1 METRN
6 LTNNNEKQEPD
17 PNPDNPLEQLKAENA
32 NLRQMVEQLNVR
44 SASLRQ
50 RAEHLDSLNRIG
62 RSLSTLRDLKSALL
76 ATLDE
81 IRSYVPLDVFFVALC
96 DYKTRKITFPLLLD
110 NGAFFEN
117 EAWNLDD
124 TSWTTDV
131 IHSGQPMLRNN
142 TAEEIAALAKE
153 QETLFGTNEVP
164 ASVVMAPLL
173 MHDTVIGVIALQSYR
188 PDTYNESHLAFIVG
202 ASHQVA
208 IAIENS
214 RLYEALLS
222 SQVATRRQAEKLE
235 ALNRIGR
242 ALSNLKN
249 IRGAFQ
255 VTLEQMM
262 LILPLDTF
270 YIALRN
276 PGTNQISF
284 PMLYDSGKYYENESH
299 QLVEGTHT
307 ERVMRTRQ
315 PLLINHTPEEME
327 QQSRVRVG
335 DTSRPSGSIMMAP
348 LQVGDDIIGVVSLQ
362 SYIPFTYNEESLS
375 LLVGSSHQIA
385 IAIENAR
392 LYEAL
397 QQELAERKR
406 AEEQALSLSAEME
419 QRVQQRTSE
428 LEAMNHELESFT
440 YSVSHDLRAPVR
452 GISGLSHIL
461 VQDFAEILPEEAR
474 SYLTRIEAS
483 ARQMGN
489 LIDDLLAFSRLGR
502 QSIHHGVVDTD
513 SLVRDVAERLVDES
527 SNKHILLE
535 IGDLPRVYGDP
546 GLLRQ
551 VFINLISN
559 AIKFSRKREQPII
572 EINWRQ
578 QGNDCIFFVRDNGA
592 GFDMAYAGNLF
603 GVFKRLHHVDEFE
616 GTGVGLAIVQ
626 RILQKHGGR
635 IWAEAAVDQGATF
648 YFTLNLA
655 E

>member
-32 NLRQMVEQLNVR
+32 NLRQ
-44 SASLRQ
+44 
-50 RAEHLDSLNRIG
+50 RAEHLNSLNRIG
-62 RSLSTLRDLKSALL
+62 HSLSTLRDLKSALI

-81 IRSYVPLDVFFVALC
+81 IKTYVPLDVFFVALC
-96 DYKTRKITFPLLLD
+96 DYETHQITFPLLLD
-110 NGAFFEN
+110 NGEFFEN
-117 EAWNLDD
+117 ESWNLDD
-124 TSWTTDV
+124 TSWTTEV

-142 TAEEIAALAKE
+142 TVEEIAALAKE
-153 QETLFGTNEVP
+153 QKTLFGTNEVP

-348 LQVGDDIIGVVSLQ
+348 LQVGNDVIGVVSLQ
-362 SYIPFTYNEESLS
+362 SYTPNTYNKDSLA
-375 LLVGSSHQIA
+375 LLVGASHPIA
-385 IAIENAR
+385 IALENAR

-502 QSIHHGVVDTD
+502 QSIHHSVVDTD

-559 AIKFSRKREQPII
+559 AIKFSRKREQPHI
-572 EINWRQ
+572 EINWHQ
-578 QGNDCIFFVRDNGA
+578 QGNECIFYIRDNGA

>member
-1 METRN
+1 MEIRN
-6 LTNNNEKQEPD
+6 DLDGKEKITPETGFASE
-17 PNPDNPLEQLKAENA
+17 LEKLQAENA
-32 NLRQMVEQLNVR
+32 HLRQMVAQLNAS

-62 RSLSTLRDLKSALL
+62 RSLSTLRDLRSALL

-81 IRSYVPLDVFFVALC
+81 IRAYVPLDVFFVALC
-96 DYKTRKITFPLLLD
+96 DYETRLITFPLLLD
-110 NGAFFEN
+110 NGEFFDSET
-117 EAWNLDD
+117 WSLDE
-124 TSWTTDV
+124 TSWTTEV

-142 TAEEIAALAKE
+142 TAEEIAAMAQE
-153 QETLFGTNEVP
+153 QETLFGTKLVP

-173 MHDTVIGVIALQSYR
+173 VRDTVIGVIALQSYQ
-188 PDTYNESHLAFIVG
+188 PNTYNESHLAFIVG

-208 IAIENS
+208 IAIENA

-222 SQVATRRQAEKLE
+222 SQESIRRQAEKLE

-242 ALSNLKN
+242 ALANLKDL
-249 IRGAFQ
+249 RGAFQ

-270 YIALRN
+270 YIALRA
-276 PGTNQISF
+276 PGTDQVYF
-284 PMLYDSGKYYENESH
+284 PMLYDSGKYYENESR
-299 QLVEGTHT
+299 QIVQGTHT
-307 ERVMRTRQ
+307 ERVLRTRQ
-315 PLLINHTPEEME
+315 PLLINHTPQEIER
-327 QQSRVRVG
+327 QSKVRVG

-348 LQVGDDIIGVVSLQ
+348 LQAGDDIIGVVSLQ
-362 SYIPFTYNEESLS
+362 SYTPNTYNEDSLA

-397 QQELAERKR
+397 QQELSERKR
-406 AEEQALSLSAEME
+406 AEEEALRLSAEME
-419 QRVQQRTSE
+419 QRVKQRTAE
-428 LEAMNHELESFT
+428 LEAMNQELESFT

-461 VQDFAEILPEEAR
+461 VQDFAGILPDEAR
-474 SYLTRIEAS
+474 AYLMRIEAS

-489 LIDDLLAFSRLGR
+489 LIDDLLSFSRLGR
-502 QSIHHGVVDTD
+502 QSVHRSVVDTD
-513 SLVRDVAERLVDES
+513 ALARDVAERLVEEAP
-527 SNKHILLE
+527 NKNIQLK
-535 IGDLPRVYGDP
+535 IGNLPRVYGDP
-546 GLLRQ
+546 SLLRQ

-559 AIKFSRKREQPII
+559 AIKFSRKREQPEI
-572 EINWRQ
+572 EINWMQ
-578 QGNDCIFFVRDNGA
+578 QGEESVFFVRDNGA

-635 IWAEAAVDQGATF
+635 IWAEAALDKGATF
-648 YFTLNLA
+648 FFTLQRA
-655 E
+655 D